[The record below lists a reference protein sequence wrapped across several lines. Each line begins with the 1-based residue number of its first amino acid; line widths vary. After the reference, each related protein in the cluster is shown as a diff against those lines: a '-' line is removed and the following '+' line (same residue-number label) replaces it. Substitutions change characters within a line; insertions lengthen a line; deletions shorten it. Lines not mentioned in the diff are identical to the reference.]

1 MIPLYRAAL
10 TCLIFV
16 MAIPHALAS
25 SPLKQ
30 TIQIPA
36 PSLQSGYLD
45 NSDTQQLFVALPPSY
60 HTSNKRYPVVYYLH
74 GYNGSVREADRIAK
88 HLPTLL
94 AQDNALTEMIIVGI
108 NGANQFGGSFYVNS
122 AVTGNWEDF
131 VVNDVINYL
140 DTHYRTLSEAHYRG
154 LAGFSMGGFATTNL
168 ALRHP
173 DTFQHMHA
181 FSAGLFDENG
191 LTDAVTQWQTMRWY
205 RVLKGYAAAFA
216 PIENSE
222 AKAEWYD
229 WDAND
234 PAIKAMWESGFGAI
248 PDKLER
254 YLKQPQKLSSIRI
267 EYGMNDQFPW
277 IPKGSAYLASE
288 LKKRH
293 ISHEEY
299 AHDGNHTF
307 TATQG
312 KNAIVFFDKA
322 FKKQIAE

>member
-1 MIPLYRAAL
+1 MIPLSRALL
-10 TCLIFV
+10 TSLLFIVSTSF
-16 MAIPHALAS
+16 AFANP
-25 SPLKQ
+25 PLKQ
-30 TIQIPA
+30 TIDIPA
-36 PSLQSGYLD
+36 PSLHSGDLD
-45 NSDTQQLFVALPPSY
+45 NDETQQLFVALPPGY
-60 HTSNKRYPVVYYLH
+60 HTGKQRYPVIYYLH

-88 HLPTLL
+88 HLPALL
-94 AQDNALTEMIIVGI
+94 AQDPSLTEMIIVGI

-131 VVNDVINYL
+131 VVKDVITYV
-140 DTHYRTLSEAHYRG
+140 DTHYRTLSEPHYRG
-154 LAGFSMGGFATTNL
+154 LTGFSMGGFATTNL

-222 AKAEWYD
+222 AKAEWHN
-229 WDAND
+229 WDATN
-234 PAIKAMWESGFGAI
+234 PKVTALWESGFGAI
-248 PDKLER
+248 PEKLDH
-254 YLKQPQKLSSIRI
+254 YLKKPNKLSSIRI

-277 IPKGSAYLASE
+277 IPKGSAYLAAE
-288 LKKRH
+288 LKKRR
-293 ISHEEY
+293 IPHEEY

-322 FKKQIAE
+322 FKKQVAE